1 MKPIRYED
9 YESITDTIFYASNL
23 QLQFSV
29 KLYNKDMNGN
39 RRSIYGETLYNTSSK
54 YKDNYEVRKINRKI
68 YCNLVLGNI
77 RDTDFYKKDNVFI
90 TYQDMILL
98 RQTLNS
104 VANNVIKNIGV
115 NSKGSLELKQTSNPD
130 IIMLHGKRLEFIPI
144 VLNYENEQMRGV
156 RVTLNNYDNYNDISF
171 DQFLGLKYIIDSF
184 DMYGNAVSLLNYLG
198 RPEFGTNTFNLNNNG
213 SYSGMTNTSA
223 F

>member
-1 MKPIRYED
+1 
-9 YESITDTIFYASNL
+9 
-23 QLQFSV
+23 
-29 KLYNKDMNGN
+29 
-39 RRSIYGETLYNTSSK
+39 
-54 YKDNYEVRKINRKI
+54 
-68 YCNLVLGNI
+68 
-77 RDTDFYKKDNVFI
+77 
-90 TYQDMILL
+90 
-98 RQTLNS
+98 
-104 VANNVIKNIGV
+104 
-115 NSKGSLELKQTSNPD
+115 
-130 IIMLHGKRLEFIPI
+130 MLHGKRLEFIPI

-213 SYSGMTNTSA
+213 SYSGMTNTSP